1 MLRKLLF
8 PILFLACGDST
19 GPEAIAGNYTLRT
32 IDGQDLP
39 AVILQVLNDKV
50 EVTAGSLRI
59 NSDLTFSSSLTA
71 AATTSGTTTS
81 ATDTQ
86 TGTYTLNG
94 TAITLRFQDASTST
108 GSITGNTL
116 TVIDEGLSLV
126 YRK

>member
-19 GPEAIAGNYTLRT
+19 GPGAIAGNYTLRT